1 MNENLKLKLRTLP
14 KKPGCYLMKD
24 KNDKIIYIGK
34 AKVLFNRVNS
44 YFVGAHNYKTTK
56 LVSNI
61 VDFDYFVTTTEKE
74 SLILEINL
82 IKKHRPKY
90 NIMLMDDKSYP
101 YIKLTKYPY
110 PSVRVVRESKKDKKS
125 KYFGPYPNVYAA
137 RETIRLLNEVYPL
150 RKCKKMPKKVCLY
163 YHLNQCLGPCVY
175 DIDEVVV
182 DDLYN
187 SCFKFLKGDTKALE
201 NDIKIKMGDAIIK
214 LEFEKAN
221 EYKILLESIDN
232 TVDKQGV
239 QIEDNKDRDVFNFYV
254 DRGYISL
261 QALFIRN
268 GKLLEK
274 ELLLNPLYSNSIEEE
289 FISFIMQ
296 YYSKHE
302 FPDEL
307 ILPLEVDVSLIESE
321 IKCKINQ
328 PFKGMRKNLLDLTL
342 ENAKNNLNQKFDIVS
357 RKIDELDIANDEL
370 SKLLNT
376 EITRVELFD
385 NSHISGNFT
394 VGACVVYDYG
404 VPNKKEYRHY
414 NLEESANDLKSM
426 NEVLYRRYFR
436 ILHDNLQMPDLLIV
450 DGGKIQIDVAK
461 KIKEQ
466 LELNLIICGLVKDE
480 RHNTANLM
488 NEDYQI
494 LEILKDSPLFFLLTR
509 MQDEVHNF
517 AIGYHRLLRTK
528 AQTKSI
534 LDQVDGIG
542 EVRKKK
548 LMDHFKSFKRLKQAT
563 IEEITAVVPKKIAE
577 EIYNILRK

>member
-1 MNENLKLKLRTLP
+1 MDDNLKIKLKTLP

-24 KNDKIIYIGK
+24 KNGKIIYVGK

-44 YFVGAHNYKTTK
+44 YFIGVHNYKTTK

-61 VDFDYFVTTTEKE
+61 KDFDYFVTNTEKE

-82 IKKHRPKY
+82 IKKYRPRY

-110 PSVRVVRESKKDKKS
+110 PSLRVVREFKKDKKS

-150 RKCKKMPKKVCLY
+150 RKCKVMPKKVCLY
-163 YHLNQCLGPCVY
+163 YHLGQCLGPCVY
-175 DIDEVVV
+175 NIEDDII

-201 NDIKIKMGDAIIK
+201 DDIKSKMNEAIVK

-221 EYKILLESIDN
+221 EFKIILESIDR
-232 TVDKQGV
+232 TVDKQQV
-239 QIEDNKDRDVFNFYV
+239 QIDDNKDRDIFNYYV

-261 QALFIRN
+261 QALFVRN

-274 ELLLNPLYSNSIEEE
+274 ELLLHPLYSNSIEDE

-296 YYSKHE
+296 YYNKHQ

-307 ILPLEVDVSLIESE
+307 ILPLDLNISLIESE
-321 IKCKINQ
+321 IECKIVQ
-328 PFKGMRKNLLDLTL
+328 PYRGFRNKLLELTL
-342 ENAKNNLNQKFDIVS
+342 ENAKNNLNHKFDIVS
-357 RKIDELDIANDEL
+357 RKVDDLDLANEEL
-370 SKLLNT
+370 SELMGK
-376 EITRVELFD
+376 EINRVEIFD
-385 NSHISGNFT
+385 NSHISGKFT

-414 NLEESANDLKSM
+414 KLDESANDLKSM
-426 NEVLYRRYFR
+426 NEMLYRRYFR
-436 ILHDNLQMPDLLIV
+436 ILHDGLQIPDLLIV
-450 DGGKIQIDVAK
+450 DGGKIQIDIAK
-461 KIKEQ
+461 NIMKQ
-466 LELNLIICGLVKDE
+466 LDLDIIVCGLVKDDK
-480 RHNTANLM
+480 HNTSNLM
-488 NEDYQI
+488 DENYNV
-494 LEILKDSPLFFLLTR
+494 LEVSKDSPLFFLLSR

-517 AIGYHRLLRTK
+517 AIGYHKLIRSK
-528 AQTKSI
+528 SQTKSI
-534 LDQVDGIG
+534 LDGINGVG

-548 LMDHFKSFKRLKQAT
+548 IMNHFKSMKKLKEAT
-563 IEEITAVVPKKIAE
+563 IDEISEVVPKKIAE
-577 EIYNILRK
+577 DIFKALNK